1 MYPGSEKLDA
11 SVLLHAPSGF
21 DRGERMSRTIDAI
34 RRELSAGALVF
45 RYSEVDQEEGT
56 FVACAFW
63 LASALA
69 CVGRQGEAV
78 ELMDQLVQQPNDVG
92 LLTEMISADDGQFLG
107 NVPQGLSHLALVNAA
122 ITIDEM
128 GREGTTDDLEG
139 Q

>member
-1 MYPGSEKLDA
+1 
-11 SVLLHAPSGF
+11 
-21 DRGERMSRTIDAI
+21 
-34 RRELSAGALVF
+34 VF

-69 CVGRQGEAV
+69 CVGRQDEAV
-78 ELMDQLVQQPNDVG
+78 ELMDELVRQPNDVG

-107 NVPQGLSHLALVNAA
+107 NLPQGLSHLALVNAA